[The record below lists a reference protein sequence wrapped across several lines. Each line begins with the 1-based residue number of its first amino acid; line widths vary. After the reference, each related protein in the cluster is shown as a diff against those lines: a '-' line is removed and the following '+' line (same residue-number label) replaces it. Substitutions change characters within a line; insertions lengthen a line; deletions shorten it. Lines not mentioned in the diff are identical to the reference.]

1 MEFTDGLGAKNH
13 LADCAAVGSNA
24 GGFGCGFGCD
34 YASVLGV
41 LGGVLFLTAF
51 ALVPVVGIVRFP
63 LGGEC
68 MLMELTDGLG
78 AKNHLADCTAVGSNA
93 GGFGCGLGCDY
104 TSVLSVLGG
113 VLFLAA
119 FALVPVVGII
129 RFPIFGEGVLVF
141 KLCNLFCL
149 GCLAGGAGEC
159 LNTLRGLGGLG
170 GYLAIVPLVSFLTG
184 SFGVVSAGSGV
195 PVVGIIFRPFVRECM
210 SVFKLCNFFCLG
222 CLAGG
227 AGECLNTLRGLGGLG
242 GYLAIVP
249 LVSFLAGNFG
259 VVSAGSSVP
268 VVGII
273 FRPFV
278 RECVSVFKLC
288 NLFCFGCLTGGAG
301 EGLNA
306 LRGFGGLGGYLAIVP
321 LVSRFVADFVLV
333 FAGGGVPMVG
343 FVKCPLVRESMGVG
357 RRSVIGSGRRKHV

>member
-170 GYLAIVPLVSFLTG
+170 GYLAIVPLVSFL
-184 SFGVVSAGSGV
+184 
-195 PVVGIIFRPFVRECM
+195 
-210 SVFKLCNFFCLG
+210 
-222 CLAGG
+222 
-227 AGECLNTLRGLGGLG
+227 
-242 GYLAIVP
+242 
-249 LVSFLAGNFG
+249 AGNFG